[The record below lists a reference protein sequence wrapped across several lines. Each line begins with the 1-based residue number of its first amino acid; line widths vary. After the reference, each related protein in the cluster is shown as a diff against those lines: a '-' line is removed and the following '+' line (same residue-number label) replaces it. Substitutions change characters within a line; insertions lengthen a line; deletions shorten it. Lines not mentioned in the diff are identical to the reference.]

1 MIATGLRRLPLL
13 IAGCALASASSHA
26 FGADSSAW
34 DRDARAGIRL
44 IAGNASSDGAQ
55 RAGLE
60 MNLAPG
66 WKTYWRYP
74 GDSGV
79 PPRFDFARSEN
90 VKSVSVLWPAPRRI
104 EEAGGFTIGYKEH
117 VVFPLHIV
125 PQDKTKPVVLRLK
138 LDYAICEKL
147 CVPAEGSAELPLI
160 GTKSSLDGALAAAE
174 AQVPKPAA
182 LNDGKAFAIRSVHR
196 DAAGTPQKVFVDVA
210 APENAKVDLFAEG
223 PTESWALPLPAP
235 VSGAP
240 AGQRRFAFDL
250 DGLPS
255 GAKAE
260 GAELVLTAVAP
271 EGAIEVKARLD

>member
-13 IAGCALASASSHA
+13 IAACALASASSHA

-79 PPRFDFARSEN
+79 PPRFDFTRSEN

-104 EEAGGFTIGYKEH
+104 EEAGGFTIGYKER
-117 VVFPLHIV
+117 VVFPLRVV

-147 CVPAEGSAELPLI
+147 CVPAEGSAELPLTE
-160 GTKSSLDGALAAAE
+160 TKSSLDGALAAAE

-196 DAAGTPQKVFVDVA
+196 DAASTPQKVFVDVA
-210 APENAKVDLFAEG
+210 APENAKIDLFAEG